1 MEENASTAWGEETA
15 WEKEAA
21 KNPLQTEEEMSLESE
36 WESDPEAPNLLP
48 ISDDDDEDVVDE
60 VTSEQGTAGEF
71 NRRALYSFLRP
82 YLYAV

>member
-1 MEENASTAWGEETA
+1 
-15 WEKEAA
+15 
-21 KNPLQTEEEMSLESE
+21 
-36 WESDPEAPNLLP
+36 LP

-82 YLYAV
+82 YMPCS